1 MVRQGGS
8 YMRVCGV
15 NLRCGSLYDSNPI
28 KIHYLCFINMFTL
41 SLSLSLTHTHK
52 FLKKIA
58 HKYGDD
64 VRMTGYLL
72 TYLLTYLLHGA
83 ESFLRS

>member
-41 SLSLSLTHTHK
+41 SLSLSHTHTQVPQENSTQIWRRCK
-52 FLKKIA
+52 
-58 HKYGDD
+58 DD
-64 VRMTGYLL
+64 RVL
-72 TYLLTYLLHGA
+72 TYLLTYSM
-83 ESFLRS
+83 EQSPS